1 MHGIHGQSIRYINKR
16 QTMEQT
22 AESKQARRRYNW
34 HGLEV
39 NGTMVVAG
47 PKASSIYPMASVM
60 GKRLGKKFKVEK
72 TGDYEAVIT
81 RIA

>member
-1 MHGIHGQSIRYINKR
+1 
-16 QTMEQT
+16 MEQQT
-22 AESKQARRRYNW
+22 AETKLARRRYNW

-47 PKASSIYPMASVM
+47 PKASSIYPMASIM
-60 GKRLGKKFKVEK
+60 GKRLGKKFKVNK
-72 TGDYEAVIT
+72 TGDHEAVIT

>member
-1 MHGIHGQSIRYINKR
+1 
-16 QTMEQT
+16 MEQT
-22 AESKQARRRYNW
+22 AESKPTRQRYNW

-39 NGTMVVAG
+39 NDTMVVAG

>member
-1 MHGIHGQSIRYINKR
+1 
-16 QTMEQT
+16 MEQT
-22 AESKQARRRYNW
+22 EIKQARRRYDW

-39 NGTMVVAG
+39 NATMVVAG

-72 TGDYEAVIT
+72 TGDHEAVIT
-81 RIA
+81 RTA

>member
-1 MHGIHGQSIRYINKR
+1 
-16 QTMEQT
+16 MEQA
-22 AESKQARRRYNW
+22 AEIKQARRRYNW

-39 NGTMVVAG
+39 SDTMVVSG

-72 TGDYEAVIT
+72 TGDHEAVIT
-81 RIA
+81 RTA

>member
-1 MHGIHGQSIRYINKR
+1 
-16 QTMEQT
+16 
-22 AESKQARRRYNW
+22 
-34 HGLEV
+34 
-39 NGTMVVAG
+39 MVVSG

-81 RIA
+81 RTA

>member
-1 MHGIHGQSIRYINKR
+1 
-16 QTMEQT
+16 MEQT
-22 AESKQARRRYNW
+22 ETKQARRRYNW

-39 NGTMVVAG
+39 SGTMVVSG

-81 RIA
+81 RTA